1 MKNYDFVIIIQN
13 NLTFQ
18 EKYAVIKPSQTFIWS
33 PMTAQ
38 EKLEGTWGYL
48 IQLSCFID
56 EDMEPPKLW
65 YRS

>member
-1 MKNYDFVIIIQN
+1 MKNYYFVIIIQN

-18 EKYAVIKPSQTFIWS
+18 KKYAIIKPSQTFTWS

-48 IQLSCFID
+48 RQLSCFIG
-56 EDMEPPKLW
+56 EDMEAPKLR
-65 YRS
+65 YQS